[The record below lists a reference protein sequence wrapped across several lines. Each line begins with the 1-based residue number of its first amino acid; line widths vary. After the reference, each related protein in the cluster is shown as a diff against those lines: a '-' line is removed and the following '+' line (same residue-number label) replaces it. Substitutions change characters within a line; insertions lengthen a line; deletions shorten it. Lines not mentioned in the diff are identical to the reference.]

1 MGEENGMAEIEKW
14 LEIYH
19 QAMEREFGDRILFL
33 GIQGSYGRG
42 EATET
47 SDIDVVLILDHMEFE
62 DLERYRKR
70 AEHLPEWESLC
81 GFVAGKEE
89 LESWD
94 PADRFQ
100 FFFDTVP
107 VYGKLEDLIS
117 KPSRC
122 HAKQAAL
129 TGACNLYHGCSHNY
143 LHTRNPDIL
152 AALYKTARFTLRA
165 CYFYE
170 NGSYVAKDRELL
182 SLLSGKDREI
192 METAAR
198 QTERGEEEL
207 ERDSRL
213 LLEWSAGLL
222 RRYGGGAKE

>member
-1 MGEENGMAEIEKW
+1 MGEENEMVEIEKW

-47 SDIDVVLILDHMEFE
+47 SDIDVVLILDHMEFK

-70 AEHLPEWESLC
+70 AEHLPEREFLC

-152 AALYKTARFTLRA
+152 AAFIPSVRKGQRDHGDSSQAD
-165 CYFYE
+165 
-170 NGSYVAKDRELL
+170 S
-182 SLLSGKDREI
+182 
-192 METAAR
+192 
-198 QTERGEEEL
+198 ERG
-207 ERDSRL
+207 RRIGTGFPAFAGMVSRVAPAV
-213 LLEWSAGLL
+213 W
-222 RRYGGGAKE
+222 RRG

>member
-1 MGEENGMAEIEKW
+1 MVEIEKW

-19 QAMEREFGDRILFL
+19 QAMEREF
-33 GIQGSYGRG
+33 
-42 EATET
+42 
-47 SDIDVVLILDHMEFE
+47 
-62 DLERYRKR
+62 
-70 AEHLPEWESLC
+70 LC

-152 AALYKTARFTLRA
+152 AALIPSVRK
-165 CYFYE
+165 
-170 NGSYVAKDRELL
+170 G
-182 SLLSGKDREI
+182 
-192 METAAR
+192 
-198 QTERGEEEL
+198 
-207 ERDSRL
+207 
-213 LLEWSAGLL
+213 
-222 RRYGGGAKE
+222 